1 MTDLPG
7 VITLT
12 LETLNLLLL
21 FAGVLGYAPRE
32 NKGCLAAGIVI
43 LLFRGVT
50 VLAFPEAYIFH
61 RYLAA
66 LVPAAA
72 MPCIFKGRPSVSL
85 VIGITMAQ
93 IISMM
98 DTLNIGIWTLAVKGD
113 MMRVDLVWT
122 YYLGA
127 MGCLILLGIVSFAV
141 RKKRK
146 AIYEATERI
155 SLWIFIPFLVCLYL
169 LTNYSP
175 VVIVGSSS
183 AERLQYIARG
193 KNIIKDGFTAF
204 ILVGF
209 LVVSCALASK
219 HREMKRLL
227 LLNQR
232 CIREQTEQYR
242 RQGEEDMDLRRF
254 RHDYNAHIMA
264 LQSLAEDDDPKRL
277 RDYVRDLSE
286 LREYKVLY
294 STNNLIGDA
303 ILNRYG
309 QLCREAGIKL
319 QVNGK
324 FPDQLSI
331 TDTDLCVILSNA
343 LKNAYEAAAQ
353 CEKGAVDFEVRSAGS
368 FVNLKIGNSAVR
380 QPELRSGRPVTT
392 KADEKNHGIG
402 TRNMVETAR
411 KNGGDVTW
419 EWHERGY
426 MLVTVLLRGVQNEEL
441 S

>member
-1 MTDLPG
+1 MTGLPG

-32 NKGCLAAGIVI
+32 NKGCLAAGIAI

-85 VIGITMAQ
+85 VIGITMVQ

-155 SLWIFIPFLVCLYL
+155 SLWIFIPFLVCLWILCHYGPTYGGDPSGPL
-169 LTNYSP
+169 P
-175 VVIVGSSS
+175 EIIQ
-183 AERLQYIARG
+183 A
-193 KNIIKDGFTAF
+193 KNEIRDGFIAS
-204 ILVGF
+204 IIIGF
-209 LVVSCALASK
+209 LIVSCTLVSK

-227 LLNQR
+227 VLNQR

-264 LQSLAEDDDPKRL
+264 LQSLAEDDDSKRL